1 MVDHSAAQMQA
12 DADTLEDESDFVSI
26 VLGADALLYPQF
38 QCSSPFASDSEFWLA
53 TELRFSIIAL
63 HTAAHQN
70 LCCSAV
76 GRKWTGPS
84 TGANGNRCAPVEA
97 AQRVQQL
104 KTARQEFCER
114 MSSRL
119 AQSVRTPLVLQL
131 ARAYGLSDAELDAF
145 LLLVLI
151 QGGHRSNLFA
161 AACLDD
167 EVDDGL
173 GDARLLRRVCGLA
186 PVA

>member
-1 MVDHSAAQMQA
+1 
-12 DADTLEDESDFVSI
+12 
-26 VLGADALLYPQF
+26 
-38 QCSSPFASDSEFWLA
+38 
-53 TELRFSIIAL
+53 
-63 HTAAHQN
+63 
-70 LCCSAV
+70 
-76 GRKWTGPS
+76 
-84 TGANGNRCAPVEA
+84 
-97 AQRVQQL
+97 
-104 KTARQEFCER
+104 